1 MRVQVSP
8 FVLKVNLMNIK
19 IETIKN
25 LKKKITIEVLRKNV
39 ILEHNKN
46 LNKISKSININ
57 GFRKGKIPE
66 NVIKSHFGDDI
77 YKDTINKLL
86 SENLKTI
93 ITKEKLNIIGE
104 PLVKSISDE
113 KDKNLIFTVEVEIL
127 PLIDVN
133 LSKIKATKYISS
145 IKNIDIINEININK
159 KKNGYI
165 KYNNYKSEKLDKIT
179 IDISCKMDNKIL
191 ERYTFNNV
199 DILLDKKDIILK
211 GLKEKLIS
219 LKLNNIEKITLL
231 NNNLKT
237 ITADITIKKINR
249 KYLSKTND
257 TLVIL
262 GCKTKSVKDIN
273 TYIKSKL
280 THISE
285 QISFKL
291 IKNYI
296 LKELI
301 NICDF
306 DIPDSLIDKNH
317 KSLEKDYKEQLK
329 LKLILNELKKQFD
342 INISSIDVE
351 NKLYQ
356 IYKKNITNKIHKD
369 IIIKNISNILY
380 INKIIKIIT
389 NKININ
395 TKEINFHTLIKIG
408 NDI

>member
-1 MRVQVSP
+1 
-8 FVLKVNLMNIK
+8 MNIK